1 MTATA
6 VFGAERY
13 DHLRTERHEA
23 VAVISLDRTSAKNAL
38 NEALRSEIRR
48 ASRAADE
55 DEGIRAVVFTGEGD
69 SFCAGADIVELKDRT
84 MLSATWA
91 PDRID
96 TVVEGLRK
104 PVVGALHGHVLGG
117 GFELALAFT
126 MRVAADNF
134 RGALPEIKL
143 GVFPGLG
150 GTQRLPRMI
159 GEARALDLI
168 LTGRTIDA
176 AEALA
181 MGLVCAVVPLA
192 QLRERALDLARK
204 LASGPPIATRVVIE
218 TVRRAA
224 DLARSEGLD
233 YERRLLGVVCG
244 TQDKEEGVAAWLE
257 KRKPVF
263 KGR

>member
-1 MTATA
+1 MTATT
-6 VFGAERY
+6 VFGKEPF
-13 DHLRTERHEA
+13 DHLRTETHDA
-23 VAVISLDRTSAKNAL
+23 VALISLNRTSAKNAL
-38 NEALRSEIRR
+38 NEALRSDIRR
-48 ASRAADE
+48 ACQLAERDDA
-55 DEGIRAVVFTGEGD
+55 IRAIVFTGEGD

-84 MLSATWA
+84 MLRATWS

-96 TVVEGLRK
+96 TLVEGLGK

-126 MRVAADNF
+126 MRIAADNF

-181 MGLVCAVVPLA
+181 LGLVTAVVPLA
-192 QLRERALDLARK
+192 ELRERALDIARK

-224 DLARSEGLD
+224 DLGRSEGLD

-257 KRKPVF
+257 KRRPVF

>member
-1 MTATA
+1 MTTTA
-6 VFGAERY
+6 FGEERY
-13 DHLRTERHEA
+13 ENLRTERHDA
-23 VAVISLDRTSAKNAL
+23 VALISLDRTRAKNAL
-38 NEALRSEIRR
+38 NEALRSDIRH
-48 ASRAADE
+48 ACRAAEQD
-55 DEGIRAVVFTGEGD
+55 DGIRAILFTGEGD

-84 MLSATWA
+84 MLRATWS

-96 TVVEGLRK
+96 TIVEGLGK
-104 PVVGALHGHVLGG
+104 PVIGALHGHVLGG

-126 MRVAADNF
+126 IRIAADNF
-134 RGALPEIKL
+134 RGALPEIRL

-181 MGLVCAVVPLA
+181 LGLVSAVVPLA
-192 QLRERALDLARK
+192 ELRERALELARK

-218 TVRRAA
+218 TVRRAS
-224 DLARSEGLD
+224 DLGRSEGLD

-257 KRKPVF
+257 KRRPVF
-263 KGR
+263 KGS

>member
-1 MTATA
+1 MTTT
-6 VFGAERY
+6 VFDEAQY
-13 DHLRTERHEA
+13 DHLRTERHDA
-23 VAVISLDRTSAKNAL
+23 VAVISLNRTKAKNAL
-38 NEALRSEIRR
+38 NEALRSDIRR
-48 ASRAADE
+48 ACRAAEE
-55 DEGIRAVVFTGEGD
+55 DDGIRAIVFTGEGD
-69 SFCAGADIVELKDRT
+69 SFCAGADIAELKERT
-84 MLSATWA
+84 MLRATWA

-96 TVVEGLRK
+96 TIVEGLGK

-126 MRVAADNF
+126 MRIAADNF

-181 MGLVCAVVPLA
+181 LGLVCAVVPLA
-192 QLRERALDLARK
+192 ELRERALDLAQK

-224 DLARSEGLD
+224 DLGRSEGLD

-257 KRKPVF
+257 KRRPVF